1 MATVT
6 WKGQALALA
15 PDETVLEGLLRHGIA
30 VAASCRVGVCQ
41 SCLLRAARG
50 PIPDAA
56 QKGLG
61 ATLRA
66 RGYFLACRWRPDGAS
81 DLVEIAD
88 QATLPSIAAV
98 VRTLDRPGA
107 DVLRLGLE
115 TEAPFAYRA
124 GQFVSLA
131 RADGLT
137 RSYSLASLPA
147 IEAQATWLEIHVKRL
162 HGGQMSNYL
171 HDGVRVGDRLTVR
184 GPGGDCFYTEGRP
197 RDPLLLAGTGTGLA
211 PLLGIA
217 RDALARG
224 HLGPIRLIHGA
235 LTAAGLYA
243 DAELRALARAHPTFR
258 YEPCVLQPSSPC
270 PCPCPSPAPTGEFR
284 AGEGDAIPVRALPDQ
299 VLDALREH
307 PGVRAFL
314 CGPPELVVGLRRR
327 VFLAGVPL
335 ADILAD
341 AFITAAPPAPP
352 MQEPRCG

>member
-1 MATVT
+1 LKNSPFQGTSVT
-6 WKGQALALA
+6 WKGQTLALA
-15 PDETVLEGLLRHGIA
+15 PDETVLEGLLRHGIT
-30 VAASCRVGVCQ
+30 VAASCRVGACQ
-41 SCLLRAARG
+41 SCLLRVARGKLPAAR
-50 PIPDAA
+50 PIPEGA

-66 RGYFLACRWRPDGAS
+66 RGYFLACQWRPEGAS
-81 DLVEIAD
+81 DPIEIAD
-88 QATLPSIAAV
+88 DATLPSIAAV

-107 DVLRLGLE
+107 DVLCLGLE

-131 RADGLT
+131 RSDGLT
-137 RSYSLASLPA
+137 RSYSLASLPPA
-147 IEAQATWLEIHVKRL
+147 PGQAAWLELHVKRA

-171 HDGVRVGDRLTVR
+171 HDVVQVGDRLTVR

-235 LTAAGLYA
+235 VTPAGLYA

-258 YEPCVLQPSSPC
+258 YEPCVLGGSR
-270 PCPCPSPAPTGEFR
+270 TDEG
-284 AGEGDAIPVRALPDQ
+284 GDAIPVRALPDQ
-299 VLDALREH
+299 VLDALRGQ
-307 PGVRAFL
+307 PGVRVFL

-341 AFITAAPPAPP
+341 AFITAAPPPP
-352 MQEPRCG
+352 PPPQMQEPR

>member
-15 PDETVLEGLLRHGIA
+15 PDETVLDGLLRNGIA
-30 VAASCRVGVCQ
+30 VASSCRVGACQ

-50 PIPDAA
+50 SIPESA

-66 RGYFLACRWRPDGAS
+66 RGYFLACRWRPEGEGAS
-81 DLVEIAD
+81 ELVEIAD
-88 QATLPSIAAV
+88 DATLPSVAAV
-98 VRTLDRPGA
+98 VRALERPTP
-107 DVLRLGLE
+107 DVVRLGLE
-115 TEAPFAYRA
+115 TATPFAYRA

-137 RSYSLASLPA
+137 RSYSLASLPPTEGRA
-147 IEAQATWLEIHVKRL
+147 ASLEIHVKRL
-162 HGGQMSNYL
+162 PGGQMSTYL
-171 HDGVRVGDRLTVR
+171 HDVVRVGDRLTVR

-235 LTAAGLYA
+235 LAAAGLYA
-243 DAELRALARAHPTFR
+243 DAELRALARVHPTFR
-258 YEPCVLQPSSPC
+258 YEPCVLQPP
-270 PCPCPSPAPTGEFR
+270 PSPAPASGSR
-284 AGEGDAIPVRALPDQ
+284 AAEGDPIPVRDLQEQ
-299 VLDALREH
+299 VLDALRGH
-307 PGVRAFL
+307 PGVRVFL

-341 AFITAAPPAPP
+341 AFITAAPPTPTTTTTR
-352 MQEPRCG
+352 EPGCG